1 MGPNWPGTRTGFG
14 LLCVHAEAEGL
25 AMSALS
31 VRVEKIR
38 SWEGFQEWARKR
50 TRPKKPEARNIFR
63 GQIARRKG
71 FPLQTSLEYTA
82 GRLGIGLDEI
92 PDLERRLMADFHRRL
107 HHYTSSVPH
116 ACDYV
121 ELLAM
126 MQHYGAP
133 TRLHDWTFS
142 PYVAVFFAV
151 EKARIGNTCQVWFMT
166 TAKCDSANPS
176 VLKFLRPRD
185 KKKKEFQEE
194 IEREFET
201 ACQKRSGTTI
211 DTTSAK
217 RHQAAVV
224 YHLVHHPKPCAVLA
238 NPYRLNERLSIQ
250 QGTFLL
256 SGDLRKSLMKNI
268 AAVQGGLTLERCEFK
283 WSKTLCK
290 NFTFRLHQMNISRA
304 TLFPG
309 LTGFAESLGNRLVV
323 PRTLGNAPS
332 GWPTPY

>member
-1 MGPNWPGTRTGFG
+1 MR
-14 LLCVHAEAEGL
+14 
-25 AMSALS
+25 SLS
-31 VRVEKIR
+31 VQVKKIR
-38 SWEGFQEWARKR
+38 SWEGFQEWAEKR
-50 TRPKKPEARNIFR
+50 ARPTKPKARNIFR
-63 GQIARRKG
+63 GQIARGKG

-82 GRLGIGLDEI
+82 RRLGIGLDKI
-92 PDLERRLMADFHRRL
+92 PKLETRLMADFHRRL

-151 EKARIGNTCQVWFMT
+151 EKARIDDTCQVWFMT
-166 TAKCDSANPS
+166 TDECDSANPS
-176 VLKFLRPRD
+176 VLKFLKPPEKNEED
-185 KKKKEFQEE
+185 FQKE
-194 IEREFET
+194 IEREFKT
-201 ACQKRSGTTI
+201 ACRKRSGTMI
-211 DTTSAK
+211 DATRPK

-224 YHLVHHPKPCAVLA
+224 YYLVDHPKPCAILA

-256 SGDLRKSLMKNI
+256 SGDLSKSLKENM
-268 AAVQGGLTLERCEFK
+268 AAVQGGLKLERCEFE
-283 WSKTLCK
+283 WNPTLCK
-290 NFTFRLHQMNISRA
+290 DFTFRLHQMNISRT

-309 LTGFAESLGNRLVV
+309 LTGFAESLGNRLVI
-323 PRTLGNAPS
+323 PWTLGNAPA
-332 GWPTPY
+332 GWPTPS